1 MPSNNRPS
9 RNRKMPERFNSP
21 SVQIETSTHSQT
33 VATVPSTPPPSTPN
47 HASSS
52 SPSSAASTPTPL
64 IRSGG
69 IQWRKNLRA
78 TLPAATEVQHLSAQH
93 RQESE
98 ASVVEAQANS
108 IPEPRREVG
117 EISVHKPEDEYDVDS
132 PYFGLEHTPEW
143 DDLGIDIDDQS
154 QGRWYPPGLMA
165 PPAYNSLSPAAR
177 IMLFHEVT
185 KKMPFKNL
193 VAYLNVTDDQL
204 DNFVELHNSEIM
216 RYIKE
221 EELERSVEARM
232 SEIRRRENRL
242 VTSEE
247 FDLMLYEEVDSK
259 LPPTVLDSPISLL
272 EIGKAIAFLQTCYGS
287 QIPGNHLNNGLRL
300 NNVVLSLSEFNEII
314 EEMGKY
320 HWLGESHYYDFNHD
334 LGLAE
339 YIDEINRV
347 NSVQESV
354 SSAQEA
360 EKPAKQPI
368 GRPKKRGKQ
377 FGNKPLRN
385 KAELLKMV
393 LSSKVQQMDS
403 GEDEAAKNAEG
414 GAVDKGKRKML

>member
-1 MPSNNRPS
+1 MPSNNFPS
-9 RNRKMPERFNSP
+9 RNRRMPERLNSP

-33 VATVPSTPPPSTPN
+33 VATIPITPPPITPTY
-47 HASSS
+47 ASST

-69 IQWRKNLRA
+69 IKWRKNLRA
-78 TLPAATEVQHLSAQH
+78 TLPVETEAQHLSAQH

-108 IPEPRREVG
+108 IPEPRPEV
-117 EISVHKPEDEYDVDS
+117 EYNVDS
-132 PYFGLEHTPEW
+132 PSFGIKHTPEW
-143 DDLGIDIDDQS
+143 DDLGIHIDDQS

-165 PPAYNSLSPAAR
+165 STSYESLSHAAK

-185 KKMPFKNL
+185 KKMSFKNL
-193 VAYLNVTDDQL
+193 VAYLNVTGDQL
-204 DNFVELHNSEIM
+204 DDFIELYNSEIM

-221 EELERSVEARM
+221 EELERFVEVRM
-232 SEIRRRENRL
+232 SEIRRREDRL
-242 VTSEE
+242 VTAED
-247 FDLMLYEEVDSK
+247 FDLMLYQEVDSK
-259 LPPTVLDSPISLL
+259 LPPTVLDSPIPLL

-287 QIPGNHLNNGLRL
+287 QIPENHLNNGLRP

-320 HWLGESHYYDFNHD
+320 YWLGESHYYDFDHD
-334 LGLAE
+334 LGLVE

-347 NSVQESV
+347 NSVKESV
-354 SSAQEA
+354 PSAQEV
-360 EKPAKQPI
+360 EEPAQQPI

-385 KAELLKMV
+385 KADLLKMV
-393 LSSKVQQMDS
+393 LSSKVQQMD
-403 GEDEAAKNAEG
+403 GVEDKAAKKAEG
-414 GAVDKGKRKML
+414 RAVDKGKGKML